1 VLKKPVRIEYGTNQK
16 RQRGCCTDD
25 SAKEEEATDGEGL
38 LNIVSAFVVLLPG
51 FYLHR

>member
-16 RQRGCCTDD
+16 RNEDAVQTTSG
-25 SAKEEEATDGEGL
+25 KEEEAADEEGL